1 MSRKGN
7 CSDNA
12 VAEGFFATQKSEEA
26 CRPYLTGEDARAGIA
41 RYIHGFYNSGRMH
54 SSLGY
59 NSPNEF
65 AKQLKARCLNRL

>member
-1 MSRKGN
+1 MA
-7 CSDNA
+7 DNA
-12 VAEGFFATQKSEEA
+12 TR
-26 CRPYLTGEDARAGIA
+26 RPWVFGGIA

-59 NSPNEF
+59 KSPNEF